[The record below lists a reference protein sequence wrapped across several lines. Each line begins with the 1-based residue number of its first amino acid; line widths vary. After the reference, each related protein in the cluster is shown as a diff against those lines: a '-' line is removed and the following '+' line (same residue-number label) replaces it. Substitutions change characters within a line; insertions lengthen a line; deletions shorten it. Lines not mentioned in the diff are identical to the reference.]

1 MEFDRNGCWRASW
14 SPWNQGLG
22 RPGQLCPQ
30 APPGIW
36 GGAAPSDLAVNVVS
50 RGMKRARDRIQRA
63 LENYPRGFRRSEMW
77 AENEIQI

>member
-1 MEFDRNGCWRASW
+1 MTGDGCWRASW
-14 SPWNQGLG
+14 SPWTQGLG

-30 APPGIW
+30 APPGIC
-36 GGAAPSDLAVNVVS
+36 GVPSALAVNAVS
-50 RGMKRARDRIQRA
+50 KGMKRARDRIQRA